1 MRIPSPEPEA
11 PGQSPMRY
19 VAPPAHASPGEVH
32 DAGPADE
39 DTPTAPSHPN
49 CPSRVRAT
57 ATPSGAGPLPQPRRL
72 PENTA
77 DRRQPACSTKHAAP
91 RTGISRVRN
100 SLRAGTP
107 QAATLRNHPPRARR
121 PDRRLFSRPASGRRT
136 VEISTDRPLR
146 RRPGDRQI
154 ISPAVAHTSL
164 YWPTCND

>member
-1 MRIPSPEPEA
+1 MPLFHYISFYCAFCVFRRRSRRH

-19 VAPPAHASPGEVH
+19 VAPPAHASPGEAH
-32 DAGPADE
+32 NAGPADE

-57 ATPSGAGPLPQPRRL
+57 ATPSGAGQLPQPRRL

-100 SLRAGTP
+100 SLSAGTP
-107 QAATLRNHPPRARR
+107 QPATLHDDPTRARR
-121 PDRRLFSRPASGRRT
+121 PDRIRATALAGIAPHRSSADYPFRR
-136 VEISTDRPLR
+136 SA
-146 RRPGDRQI
+146 GG
-154 ISPAVAHTSL
+154 
-164 YWPTCND
+164 C